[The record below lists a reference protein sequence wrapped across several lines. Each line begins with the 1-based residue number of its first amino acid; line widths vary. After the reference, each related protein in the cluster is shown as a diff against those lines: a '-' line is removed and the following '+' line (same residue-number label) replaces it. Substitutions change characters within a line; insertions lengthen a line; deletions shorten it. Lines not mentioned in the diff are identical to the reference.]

1 MGATY
6 ATEDP
11 EVPDA
16 YSSVVGRLLVHLQL
30 EVGGAVTADNL
41 WVTLTLAELLVG
53 VVHADALERGRY
65 AQTIGSKVLLLLLHC
80 ADSGGAG
87 AARLAQGN

>member
-16 YSSVVGRLLVHLQL
+16 DAYSSVVGRLLV
-30 EVGGAVTADNL
+30 AIFSSK
-41 WVTLTLAELLVG
+41 LA
-53 VVHADALERGRY
+53 GRLRLITY
-65 AQTIGSKVLLLLLHC
+65 GSL
-80 ADSGGAG
+80 
-87 AARLAQGN
+87 